1 MEEKIT
7 NGVQEA
13 WKERLVRERF
23 DLMQK
28 AIRLKKIMEDPNEAM
43 SKKEWDMISRQYYVM
58 SDYIQILTDRC
69 AYYGLIE
76 SCDLGIHYPNGTV
89 KG

>member
-1 MEEKIT
+1 MINSKPEWQKRL
-7 NGVQEA
+7 VQE
-13 WKERLVRERF
+13 RT

-28 AIRLKKIMEDPNEAM
+28 TIRLKKILDDPSVM
-43 SKKEWDMISRQYYVM
+43 MCKKEWDMLSRQYYVM

-76 SCDLGIHYPNGTV
+76 SCDLGINYPNGTV